1 MMKPISL
8 CLIQMGK
15 SGLEIVKSYPQVLP
29 DVTLNELTYKSM
41 PMGAKPGDFTSTTI
55 KDVAF
60 SSLIFEIPSTT
71 ERNNIGSIVAIF
83 NSAEYN
89 IGGVKKVFSIVVNEL
104 QDKRLLQMDT
114 LMGILPELYNG
125 FQKGQFS
132 VEISSIAKIEFKF
145 TDESQDDEVS
155 VTKRAK
161 NVSNDI
167 WR

>member
-1 MMKPISL
+1 MLKPISL

-15 SGLEIVKSYPQVLP
+15 AGLEIVKSYPEVLP
-29 DVTLNELTYKSM
+29 EITLKELTYKSM
-41 PMGAKPGDFTSTTI
+41 PMAAKPGDFTSTTI

-114 LMGILPELYNG
+114 LTGILPELYNG

-145 TDESQDDEVS
+145 TDETQDEGGS

-161 NVSNDI
+161 DVSNDI
-167 WR
+167 W